1 MFGSLRNGEEVYNK
15 LIGRRIGEAEDAVLN
30 ESNQVCVFK
39 PGVQVKDNWG
49 WCNGS
54 CDYGFPNSGLKYGCY
69 SDGLIIDFCDP
80 GKIEDFD
87 YYKGAIVVIP

>member
-54 CDYGFPNSGLKYGCY
+54 CAGGNGCY
-69 SDGLIIDFCDP
+69 DHAFVDNGYTDQCNYTAELPYI
-80 GKIEDFD
+80 
-87 YYKGAIVVIP
+87 YYKGSIVVIP